1 MAIVEDV
8 DAGYRQIIERVRRL
22 DGLEVS
28 AGILNNAGVSSK
40 GVPLVDIAIYNEF
53 GTRHIPSRPFVRI
66 ATDENVD
73 KWAETAARGA
83 KKVIDGGDIKK
94 AGETVGRRMK
104 ADIQAVFGDKTRLTP
119 NARSTILR
127 KGRDEPLIDTGKL
140 KSVVNYRV
148 EGA

>member
-8 DAGYRQIIERVRRL
+8 DVGYRQIIERVRRL

-40 GVPLVDIAIYNEF
+40 GVPLVDIAAYNEF

-66 ATDENVD
+66 ASDENAD
-73 KWAETAARGA
+73 KWARTAARGV
-83 KKVIDGGDIKK
+83 KKVIDGGNVSD
-94 AGETVGRRMK
+94 AGETVGKRMK
-104 ADIQAVFGDKTRLTP
+104 ADIQKVFGDKTRLAP
-119 NARSTILR
+119 NAPSTILR

-148 EGA
+148 E